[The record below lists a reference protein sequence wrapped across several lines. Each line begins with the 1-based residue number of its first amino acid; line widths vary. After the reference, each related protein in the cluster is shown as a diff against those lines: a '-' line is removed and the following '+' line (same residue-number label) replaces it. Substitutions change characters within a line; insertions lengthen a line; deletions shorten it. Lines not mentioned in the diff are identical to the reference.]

1 MILHKAY
8 KEQEQLIGRV
18 RVTTDEDGN
27 IVEGAMIGATDNDGR
42 IVEGGITGL
51 TDDDTEDEC
60 QW

>member
-1 MILHKAY
+1 LIL
-8 KEQEQLIGRV
+8 EQEQLIGRV